1 MTEAQVITL
10 DEVIQSLLVEE
21 GKSSEHEYLRYFNL
35 GLKGLKE
42 LNFDTVRQIKATEL
56 SLDSKNTVTL
66 PSDYVKYVRIGAP
79 DSDGKIQYLGY
90 KRDINLVPGSVSTDS
105 SSDDT
110 TDPPVFHYNAYN
122 DGLWGRYGQGGGNNS
137 NGYYRVNFDAG
148 TIEFSDLGVS
158 TIILEY
164 ISDGSTGLTGED
176 IRVHVFAEEA
186 LRSYIYW
193 KSIYRKRG
201 INMNEKQLA
210 KREYYNQKRLA
221 RARMLKFT
229 KSEALQTTRK
239 AFKQAPKI

>member
-1 MTEAQVITL
+1 MTEAQIITL

-21 GKSSEHEYLRYFNL
+21 GKSSEHEYLRYFNI

-42 LNFDTVRQIKATEL
+42 LNFDTVRQVKAVEL
-56 SLDSKNTVTL
+56 ILDSKNTITL
-66 PSDYVKYVRIGAP
+66 PLDYVKYVRIGTP
-79 DSDGKIQYLGY
+79 DSDGKIQYLGH
-90 KRDINLVPGSVSTDS
+90 KKNISFVPGSVSTDS

-137 NGYYRVNFDAG
+137 NGYYRVNHDAG
-148 TIEFSDLGVS
+148 TIEFSDMSTS

-164 ISDGSTGLTGED
+164 ISDGSTGLTGKD
-176 IRVHVFAEEA
+176 ITIHAFAEEA

-201 INMNEKQLA
+201 INMNEKQIA
-210 KREYYNQKRLA
+210 KKEYYNQKRLA
-221 RARMLKFT
+221 RARMQSFNKD
-229 KSEALQTTRK
+229 EALQTTRK
-239 AFKQAPKI
+239 AFKQSPKF